1 MVQAAKARKAPQA
14 KSARGQNRRD
24 MILAAAAR
32 LFHHNGFH
40 DTGIDDIGAAV
51 GITGPGV
58 YRHFDS
64 KQDLLGAIVEQS
76 LARHQEIV
84 DEVKGSGLAPR
95 DALAKLVDMS
105 ADALVANRDQG
116 AIYSREAGNLD
127 DEKHARFIRAQRALI
142 ADWVELLQAA
152 RPEMSEEEARVEVR
166 AVSGLLNS
174 VGVFTTSMPQEKLA
188 SRLSEMALRAL
199 LPQTR

>member
-1 MVQAAKARKAPQA
+1 LVQAAKTRKAPQA

-58 YRHFDS
+58 YRHFES
-64 KQDLLGAIVEQS
+64 KQDLLSAIVERS
-76 LARHQEIV
+76 LVQHQGIV
-84 DEVKGSGLAPR
+84 DEVKASALAPR
-95 DALAKLVDMS
+95 EAIAKLVATS
-105 ADALVANRDQG
+105 AEALVNNRDQG
-116 AIYSREAGNLD
+116 VIYFREAGNLD
-127 DEKHARFIRAQRALI
+127 EDKHARFVRVQRSLI
-142 ADWVELLQAA
+142 AEWVDLLRAA
-152 RPEMSEEEARVEVR
+152 RPDLSEEEARVEVR

-174 VGVFTTSMPQEKLA
+174 VGVFTTTMPQDKLA
-188 SRLSEMALRAL
+188 GRLTDMALRAL
-199 LPQTR
+199 LP

>member
-1 MVQAAKARKAPQA
+1 MVQAAKTRKPPQA

-58 YRHFDS
+58 YRHFES

-76 LARHQEIV
+76 LVRHQEIV
-84 DEVKGSGLAPR
+84 DEVKASGLGPR
-95 DALAKLVDMS
+95 EAVGKLVSLS
-105 ADALVANRDQG
+105 AEALVERREQG
-116 AIYSREAGNLD
+116 AIYFREAGNLEP
-127 DEKHARFIRAQRALI
+127 EKHVRFVRVQRGLI
-142 ADWVELLQAA
+142 AEWVELLRAA
-152 RPEMSEEEARVEVR
+152 RPDLSEEEARVEVR

-174 VGVFTTSMPQEKLA
+174 VGVFTTAMPPERLA
-188 SRLSEMALRAL
+188 ERITKMALRAL
-199 LPQTR
+199 LP